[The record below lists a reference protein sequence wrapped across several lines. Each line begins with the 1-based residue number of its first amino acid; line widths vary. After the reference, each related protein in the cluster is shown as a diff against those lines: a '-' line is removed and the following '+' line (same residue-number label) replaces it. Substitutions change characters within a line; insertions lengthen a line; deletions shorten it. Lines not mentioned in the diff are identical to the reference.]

1 MGGEVKTVKVEI
13 FDQTYQIRGEI
24 DEAYTEELAR
34 YVDGKMRQVAEATG
48 TVDSIRVAVLTAL
61 NIADELHELRNH
73 AGELEGTIRQRAERC
88 LRLVERALA
97 TSA

>member
-1 MGGEVKTVKVEI
+1 VKTVKVEI

-34 YVDGKMRQVAEATG
+34 YVDEKMRQVAEATG
-48 TVDSIRVAVLTAL
+48 TVDSIRVAVLAAL
-61 NIADELHELRNH
+61 NIADDLHELRKR

-88 LRLVERALA
+88 LRLVERTLA
-97 TSA
+97 ASA

>member
-1 MGGEVKTVKVEI
+1 MKTVKVEI

-48 TVDSIRVAVLTAL
+48 TVDSIRVAVLAAL
-61 NIADELHELRNH
+61 NIADELHELRKG
-73 AGELEGTIRQRAERC
+73 AGELEGSLRQRAERC

>member
-1 MGGEVKTVKVEI
+1 VKTVKVEI

-48 TVDSIRVAVLTAL
+48 TVDSIRVAVLAAL
-61 NIADELHELRNH
+61 NIADELQELRKR

-88 LRLVERALA
+88 LRLVERALTA
-97 TSA
+97 SA

>member
-1 MGGEVKTVKVEI
+1 VKTVKVEI

-48 TVDSIRVAVLTAL
+48 TVDSIRVAVLAAL
-61 NIADELHELRNH
+61 NIADELQELRKR

-97 TSA
+97 ASA

>member
-1 MGGEVKTVKVEI
+1 MKTAKVEI

-24 DEAYTEELAR
+24 DEAYTQELAH

-48 TVDSIRVAVLTAL
+48 TVDSIRVAVLAAL
-61 NIADELHELRNH
+61 NIADELHELRNR

-88 LRLVERALA
+88 LSLVERALA
-97 TSA
+97 ASA